1 MYFSSLQLACPIRI
15 KVVRSNEWVLDL
27 KKEPTLTANC
37 MELSH
42 TCIVGHT
49 QKRNRSEQ
57 IKKSSQE
64 FDIHIDCETVESMR
78 THAHTV
84 RGERQSHEEQ
94 GSQPERK
101 RETALVS

>member
-37 MELSH
+37 MELSP

-57 IKKSSQE
+57 IKKSSWE
-64 FDIHIDCETVESMR
+64 FDIHIDCEQPLVFLISQSR
-78 THAHTV
+78 ACAHCEGRAAKP
-84 RGERQSHEEQ
+84 RGTRA
-94 GSQPERK
+94 P
-101 RETALVS
+101 A